1 MSHRRVAVV
10 LSVIALVS
18 LSAVPAMS
26 QSGRSASAQWAPP
39 RPADGQ
45 PDLQGVWANNSATPL
60 QRPAAL
66 AGKKVIS
73 DEELAELNQRIA
85 EIRESEQAG
94 DILGDRLI
102 RQALDKDTPR
112 TFDPITGNYNSFWL
126 VERELDNRTSLVV
139 DPPDGR
145 IPSLTPAAQRSA
157 DAQRAYRREH
167 PADGPEDR
175 RLGDRCLHFGLP
187 KIGSGYNSYHQILQT
202 PDHVTIF
209 SEMAHDAR
217 IIPLDTRPNLSHN
230 LRQWNGDARGRWEG
244 DTLVVETTNFSPK
257 SNFRGSRENLRL
269 VERFTRISPDTLEHE
284 ITIEDDTT
292 WTSPW
297 TVRLLLKESEDP
309 IFEYACHEG
318 NYAMMGIL
326 AAARAEERDAA
337 TGSR

>member
-10 LSVIALVS
+10 LSVVALVS
-18 LSAVPAMS
+18 LSAVPAMG
-26 QSGRSASAQWAPP
+26 QPGSGAPAPWAPP
-39 RPADGQ
+39 RTADGQ

-60 QRPAAL
+60 QRPDAL
-66 AGKKVIS
+66 AGKEVLS
-73 DEELAELNQRIA
+73 DEELAELSQRIA
-85 EIRESEQAG
+85 EIREVEQAG

-126 VERELDNRTSLVV
+126 VERELDNRTSLIV

-145 IPSLTPAAQRSA
+145 IPSLTPAAEEAAEAR
-157 DAQRAYRREH
+157 RAYRREH

-175 RLGDRCLHFGLP
+175 GLGDRCLHFGLP

-202 PDHVTIF
+202 PDHVAIF
-209 SEMAHDAR
+209 SEMAHNAR

-230 LRQWNGDARGRWEG
+230 LRQWNGDTRGRWEG

-269 VERFTRISPDTLEHE
+269 VERFTRIGPETLEHE
-284 ITIEDDTT
+284 TTIEDDTT

-326 AAARAEERDAA
+326 AGARADERAAA